1 MPAASS
7 LPGSVSPARYR
18 VIAPVR
24 KLRAYDPSMA
34 LSLAF
39 MVFYVPIYF
48 SFDSVERVCDDAVIL
63 SVFFKKFVN
72 ECNNNSE
79 PASNESNDHAF
90 SHVIT
95 VPGGTGFRL

>member
-1 MPAASS
+1 
-7 LPGSVSPARYR
+7 
-18 VIAPVR
+18 
-24 KLRAYDPSMA
+24 MA
-34 LSLAF
+34 LSLAV

-48 SFDSVERVCDDAVIL
+48 LLDAVKRVVNDAVVL
-63 SVFFKKFVN
+63 SVFFDEFVN

-95 VPGGTGFRL
+95 VPRGMGFRPLLWLLLRATRLRLRHCVAT

>member
-1 MPAASS
+1 
-7 LPGSVSPARYR
+7 
-18 VIAPVR
+18 
-24 KLRAYDPSMA
+24 MA

-48 SFDSVERVCDDAVIL
+48 LLDAVKRVVDDSVVL
-63 SVFFKKFVN
+63 SVFFEKFVN
-72 ECNNNSE
+72 ECNNNSK

-95 VPGGTGFRL
+95 VPAGMGFRALLWLLLHAIRLRWRRRAAT

>member
-1 MPAASS
+1 
-7 LPGSVSPARYR
+7 
-18 VIAPVR
+18 
-24 KLRAYDPSMA
+24 
-34 LSLAF
+34 

-48 SFDSVERVCDDAVIL
+48 VFNSVERLRHDAVVV
-63 SVFFKKFVN
+63 SVFFEKFVN

-95 VPGGTGFRL
+95 RPKQ

>member
-1 MPAASS
+1 
-7 LPGSVSPARYR
+7 
-18 VIAPVR
+18 
-24 KLRAYDPSMA
+24 
-34 LSLAF
+34 

-48 SFDSVERVCDDAVIL
+48 LLDAVERVVNDSVVL
-63 SVFFKKFVN
+63 SVLFEKFVN

-95 VPGGTGFRL
+95 VPGGTGFRPLLWRLLHATRLQLHRRAAI